1 MKCNQYAITC
11 MSGGA
16 NGRGG
21 GGAIIE
27 KSQKNEK

>member
-21 GGAIIE
+21 AITE